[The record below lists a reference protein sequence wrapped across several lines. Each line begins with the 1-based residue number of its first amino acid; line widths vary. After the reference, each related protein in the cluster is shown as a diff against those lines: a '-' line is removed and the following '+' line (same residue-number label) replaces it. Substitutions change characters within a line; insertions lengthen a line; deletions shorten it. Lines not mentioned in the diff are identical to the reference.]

1 MASPALRSSSS
12 GLLSESTGGDLI
24 HVAFPASGGPG
35 AGEHPADL
43 FHRSLRAKVLR
54 SDEKHNAADESEGVL
69 QHQPLHFAVVATAPV
84 GSGQERPADLH
95 FVSLS
100 VVPVKSRGTDHPL
113 RDRITGDQCAAGRQC
128 LVKEHPEAC
137 DLVAG
142 FVRMLL
148 PDQRVGSDRVQ
159 IIVVLRTKRPELD
172 EISLQN
178 RLPIE
183 RQRQFRDSLDERSL
197 GLRVGLPIK
206 SVLNSQP
213 SFQRLVLTGNIRMRT
228 QIIAERN
235 STGPLRRPI
244 GMR

>member
-1 MASPALRSSSS
+1 MATANEPTIAAPASQRYRTSSPVFTTRMIPKATGSASRRIAAMRTTGRPPPIIFS

-24 HVAFPASGGPG
+24 HVAFPAAGARPG

-43 FHRSLRAKVLR
+43 FHRPLRAKVLR
-54 SDEKHNAADESEGVL
+54 SDEKHDAADESEGVL

-100 VVPVKSRGTDHPL
+100 VVPVKSRGADHPL
-113 RDRITGDQCAAGRQC
+113 RDRINGDQCSAGRQC

-159 IIVVLRTKRPELD
+159 VIMVLRTKRPELD

-183 RQRQFRDSLDERSL
+183 RQVAPVS
-197 GLRVGLPIK
+197 
-206 SVLNSQP
+206 
-213 SFQRLVLTGNIRMRT
+213 
-228 QIIAERN
+228 
-235 STGPLRRPI
+235 
-244 GMR
+244 